1 MKYIALLLLPLLLL
15 FPSENATAA
24 NNSPYQVIESTGDKL
39 FSRIAQDQDKLE
51 KFPELMRDIVS
62 QELMPSVDHKY
73 AAFKILGKNL
83 RKTNKEQRKK
93 FVDSMQ
99 TYLVKTY
106 ATALSNYKNQQ
117 VTYEPEKAIKKAKIV
132 SVDAIISDQGKP
144 DIKITFKLRKNKQ
157 ANNQWQAFDMVIEG
171 VSLLQSKQ
179 AEINNRIKKYGIDQV
194 TIELAALKN

>member
-1 MKYIALLLLPLLLL
+1 MAANASPYKVI
-15 FPSENATAA
+15 ENA
-24 NNSPYQVIESTGDKL
+24 GDKL
-39 FSRIAQDQDKLE
+39 FTRISQDQEKLE

-83 RKTNKEQRKK
+83 RKTNKKQRQN

-99 TYLVKTY
+99 AYLIKTY
-106 ATALSNYKNQQ
+106 ASALSNYKNQK
-117 VTYEPEKAIKKAKIV
+117 VTYEPEKAIKNAKIV

-157 ANNQWQAFDMVIEG
+157 ANNQWQAFDMVVEG

-179 AEINNRIKKYGIDQV
+179 AEINTRIKKYGIDQV
-194 TIELAALKN
+194 TIELAALNK